1 MNELE
6 RIQEEDKKVDRRKTV
21 SKIYKK
27 RYDFGKF
34 KTIRFSGDNIKNN
47 FINMNMANDEQNH
60 SIEVY

>member
-6 RIQEEDKKVDRRKTV
+6 RIPEEDKKGDRRKMV
-21 SKIYKK
+21 YKRYNK
-27 RYDFGKF
+27 TYDFGKF
-34 KTIRFSGDNIKNN
+34 KTIPFFGDNIKTN